1 MLKSKITRD
10 ETTAAPA
17 LTPEMLTQLKRQD
30 MKQAIV
36 ERFSAR
42 AVAQA
47 PRIAARSGVRS
58 PYWQPADEEC

>member
-1 MLKSKITRD
+1 MLKSKIAT
-10 ETTAAPA
+10 EESFGAPA
-17 LTPEMLTQLKRQD
+17 LTSDSLRQLKKQD

-42 AVAQA
+42 AQAAA
-47 PRIAARSGVRS
+47 PRVAVRSGVRS